1 MYNDEIYMMI
11 RKQTV
16 DIESG
21 YSDIYILQI

>member
-1 MYNDEIYMMI
+1 MYNDEIYMMN

-16 DIESG
+16 DTESG